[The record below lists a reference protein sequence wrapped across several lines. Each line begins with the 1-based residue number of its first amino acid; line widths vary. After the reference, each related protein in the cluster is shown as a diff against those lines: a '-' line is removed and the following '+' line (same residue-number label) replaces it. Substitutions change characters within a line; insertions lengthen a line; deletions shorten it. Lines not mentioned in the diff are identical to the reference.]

1 MKKKNT
7 WVKRLTA
14 VMLGIGMILTPA
26 ASSGITYADV
36 QETVGAAAD
45 SVTGAL
51 RAAPVPVNIATGSDA
66 NEIALN
72 PTEMNITA
80 GKGQSFTAV
89 DVKLKAT
96 SSDAP
101 QIDWA
106 TSNEKVATVTNG
118 VVNGVAKGKATIT
131 ATLTVGAETATAT
144 CQVTVTDA
152 SAAEYSLTLDSTGPL
167 ELEVDGTGTIAF
179 RATATP
185 SNAQMTPVL
194 GEDTT
199 GVIEAKITDA
209 DLTDGTGVVEVTAK
223 KAGNTTVTIS
233 LSQDPTKTVSC
244 DIVVTGPELKALTA
258 TDMTLEEG
266 ATKKIVTDPVLPE
279 GVTISYTSSDEAV
292 ATVSVDG
299 TVTAVKAGTA
309 TITIKA
315 DGYKEAT
322 CKVTVTAK
330 QQPEPELK
338 TLKAIDMTLEEEAA
352 KKIETDPVLPEGV
365 TVSYESSD
373 KAVASVDA
381 NGTVTA
387 VKAGEATITVTAEGY
402 VPAKCKVT
410 VIAKAAGEIT
420 TGTNVEVSVSA
431 DEVTI
436 TGEGAAKVTPEQKQ
450 AAVEK
455 IAAEFS
461 ANTNAK
467 ANENELKDAVQVELA
482 EGEKA
487 VVQLNSELKDV
498 EFKAEVKE
506 NGEVVLIPTKLTFN
520 VNVTLEIIKNG
531 VGQGKEIVANE
542 KIKRTITFYLPLPST
557 ITGNR
562 CRVTHRAT
570 DGDDVFKNQTILSRG
585 TKDARVRVRAGHFS
599 DFVVDSF
606 EDVKES
612 GSSSDSDSD
621 SGQGSSSHSGT
632 SKTSSSGQWVQ
643 GAGGWWYKNA
653 DGTYPASTWV
663 QLVWNGISQ
672 WYRFNEQGYMVSGWF
687 TDADGNR
694 YFLHNQKDGTQGY
707 MYTGWHQIDGIWYYF
722 RENVG
727 GPQGSLLVN
736 GTTPEGYKTDS
747 TGAWIQ

>member
-1 MKKKNT
+1 MRMKKKNT

-14 VMLGIGMILTPA
+14 VMLGIGMVLTPA

-51 RAAPVPVNIATGSDA
+51 RAASPAQVNISTGSNA
-66 NEIALN
+66 NSITLE
-72 PTEMNITA
+72 PTSMTVTVGEGKTINVTGEITA
-80 GKGQSFTAV
+80 TDSNAYKITWS
-89 DVKLKAT
+89 
-96 SSDAP
+96 SSD
-101 QIDWA
+101 
-106 TSNEKVATVTNG
+106 TNIASVQDG
-118 VVNGVAKGKATIT
+118 VVTGKSAGTATIT
-131 ATLTVGAETATAT
+131 ATLTVGTSSVQGKCE
-144 CQVTVTDA
+144 VTVEAAAA
-152 SAAEYSLTLDSTGPL
+152 SDKEYSLTLVSAESLDLKVGKS
-167 ELEVDGTGTIAF
+167 GTIEF
-179 RATATP
+179 KATATP
-185 SNAQMTPVL
+185 SNATPTPVL
-194 GEDTT
+194 EEAYDKT
-199 GVIEAKITDA
+199 VIKAELKDSAVA
-209 DLTDGTGVVEVTAK
+209 VTAL
-223 KAGNTTVTIS
+223 KAGKTSVTIS
-233 LSQDPTKTVSC
+233 LKEDTQQTVTC
-244 DIVVTGPELKALTA
+244 NITVTDDTTSELLPLSAS
-258 TDMTLEEG
+258 DMELVEG
-266 ATKKIVTDPVLPE
+266 TTGKIVTNPALSADVK
-279 GVTISYTSSDEAV
+279 VSYKSSDETV
-292 ATVSVDG
+292 ATVADG

-315 DGYKEAT
+315 DGYEEAT

-330 QQPEPELK
+330 QQPE
-338 TLKAIDMTLEEEAA
+338 LKALKAMDMTLEEEAA

-387 VKAGEATITVTAEGY
+387 VKAGEAMITVTAEGY

-436 TGEGAAKVTPEQKQ
+436 TGEGADQVTTEHKEAAIAKI
-450 AAVEK
+450 VED
-455 IAAEFS
+455 FS

-467 ANENELKDAVQVELA
+467 VNESDLKNAVQVELA

-498 EFKAEVKE
+498 EFKAEMKD
-506 NGEVVLIPTKLTFN
+506 GKVVGLIPTKLTFD
-520 VNVTLEIIKNG
+520 VNVTLEIIRDG
-531 VGQGKEIVANE
+531 VGLGKNKVDNKNI
-542 KIKRTITFYLPLPST
+542 TGMITFYLPLPSM
-557 ITGNR
+557 IIGNR
-562 CRVTHRAT
+562 CRVTH
-570 DGDDVFKNQTILSRG
+570 GDDVFTNQTILSRG

-599 DFVVDSF
+599 EFVVDSF

-612 GSSSDSDSD
+612 SSSSDSD
-621 SGQGSSSHSGT
+621 SGQGSSSSGT
-632 SKTSSSGQWVQ
+632 SKTNSSGQWVQ
-643 GAGGWWYKNA
+643 GAGGWWYQNA

-694 YFLHNQKDGTQGY
+694 YFLHNQMDGTQGY

>member
-14 VMLGIGMILTPA
+14 VMLGIGMVLTPA

-36 QETVGAAAD
+36 QETVGAATD

-51 RAAPVPVNIATGSDA
+51 RAASPAQVNISTGSNA
-66 NEIALN
+66 NSITLD
-72 PTEMNITA
+72 PTSMTVKVGE
-80 GKGQSFTAV
+80 GKTINVTGAV
-89 DVKLKAT
+89 TAT
-96 SSDAP
+96 SSDAYG
-101 QIDWA
+101 IAWSSSD
-106 TSNEKVATVTNG
+106 TNVASVQDG
-118 VVNGVAKGKATIT
+118 VVTGESAGTATIT
-131 ATLTVGAETATAT
+131 ATLTVGTSTVQGKCEVTVKAAETS
-144 CQVTVTDA
+144 D
-152 SAAEYSLTLDSTGPL
+152 AEYSLALISADSL
-167 ELEVDGTGTIAF
+167 ELKVSETGTIKFEAK
-179 RATATP
+179 ATP
-185 SNAQMTPVL
+185 SNAQMTPIL
-194 GEDTT
+194 NDDYKKDI
-199 GVIEAKITDA
+199 IEAKLQGSTVNITA
-209 DLTDGTGVVEVTAK
+209 L
-223 KAGNTTVTIS
+223 KAGNTAVTITLKEDNSKTVTCNITVTDDTTS
-233 LSQDPTKTVSC
+233 ELLPLS
-244 DIVVTGPELKALTA
+244 A
-258 TDMTLEEG
+258 TDMELVEG
-266 ATKKIVTDPVLPE
+266 TTGKIVTNPALSADVK
-279 GVTISYTSSDEAV
+279 VSYKSSDETV
-292 ATVSVDG
+292 ATVADG

-315 DGYKEAT
+315 DGYEEAT

-338 TLKAIDMTLEEEAA
+338 ALKALDMTLEEEAA

-365 TVSYESSD
+365 TVRYESSD

-381 NGTVTA
+381 YGTVTS

-436 TGEGAAKVTPEQKQ
+436 TGEGADQVTAEHKEAAIAKI
-450 AAVEK
+450 VED
-455 IAAEFS
+455 FS

-467 ANENELKDAVQVELA
+467 ANESDLKNAVQVELA
-482 EGEKA
+482 EDEKA

-498 EFKAEVKE
+498 EFKAEVKD
-506 NGEVVLIPTKLTFN
+506 NGDVVLIPTKLTFN
-520 VNVTLEIIKNG
+520 VDVTLEIVKDG
-531 VGQGKEIVANE
+531 VGRGKQKVDNKDI
-542 KIKRTITFYLPLPST
+542 TGMITFYLPLPST

-562 CRVTHRAT
+562 CRVTH
-570 DGDDVFKNQTILSRG
+570 GSDVFTNQTILNRG

-599 DFVVDSF
+599 EFVVDSF

-612 GSSSDSDSD
+612 SSSSDSDSE
-621 SGQGSSSHSGT
+621 SGQGSSSGGT
-632 SKTSSSGQWVQ
+632 SKTNSSGQWVQ
-643 GAGGWWYKNA
+643 GAGGWWYQNA

-694 YFLHNQKDGTQGY
+694 YFLHNQMDGTQGY

-736 GTTPEGYKTDS
+736 GTTPEGGIIVAGMS
-747 TGAWIQ
+747 GI

>member
-1 MKKKNT
+1 MRMKKKNT

-14 VMLGIGMILTPA
+14 VMLGIGMVLTPA

-51 RAAPVPVNIATGSDA
+51 RAASPAQINISTGSNA
-66 NEIALN
+66 NSITLN
-72 PTEMNITA
+72 PTSMTVKVGEGKTINVTGAVTA
-80 GKGQSFTAV
+80 TNSDAYGIAWS
-89 DVKLKAT
+89 
-96 SSDAP
+96 SSD
-101 QIDWA
+101 
-106 TSNEKVATVTNG
+106 TNVASVQDG
-118 VVNGVAKGKATIT
+118 VVTGKSAGTATIT
-131 ATLTVGAETATAT
+131 ATLTVGTSSVQGKCE
-144 CQVTVTDA
+144 VTVE
-152 SAAEYSLTLDSTGPL
+152 AAAVSDKEYSLTLVSAESLDLKVGES
-167 ELEVDGTGTIAF
+167 GTIEF
-179 RATATP
+179 KATATP
-185 SNAQMTPVL
+185 SNATPTPVL
-194 GEDTT
+194 EQAYDTT
-199 GVIEAKITDA
+199 VIKAELKDSTVA
-209 DLTDGTGVVEVTAK
+209 VTAL
-223 KAGNTTVTIS
+223 KAGKTSVTIS
-233 LSQDPTKTVSC
+233 LKEDTQQTVTC
-244 DIVVTGPELKALTA
+244 NITVTDDTTSELLPLSA
-258 TDMTLEEG
+258 TDMELVEG
-266 ATKKIVTDPVLPE
+266 TTGKIVTNPALSADVK
-279 GVTISYTSSDEAV
+279 VSYKSSDETV
-292 ATVSVDG
+292 ATVADG

-315 DGYKEAT
+315 DGYEEAT

-330 QQPEPELK
+330 QQLK
-338 TLKAIDMTLEEEAA
+338 ALKAIDMTLEEEAA

-420 TGTNVEVSVSA
+420 TGTNVEVSVNA

-436 TGEGAAKVTPEQKQ
+436 TGEGAEQVTAEHKEAAIAKI
-450 AAVEK
+450 VED
-455 IAAEFS
+455 FS

-467 ANENELKDAVQVELA
+467 ANESDLKNAVQVELA
-482 EGEKA
+482 EDEKA

-498 EFKAEVKE
+498 EFKAEVKD
-506 NGEVVLIPTKLTFN
+506 NGDVVLIPTKLTFN
-520 VNVTLEIIKNG
+520 VDVTLEIIKNG
-531 VGQGKEIVANE
+531 VGQGKEKVENSD
-542 KIKRTITFYLPLPST
+542 IKRTITFYLPLPST

-562 CRVTHRAT
+562 CRVTH
-570 DGDDVFKNQTILSRG
+570 GDEVFRNQTILSRG

-599 DFVVDSF
+599 EFVVDSF

-612 GSSSDSDSD
+612 SSSSDSDSE
-621 SGQGSSSHSGT
+621 SGQGSSSSGT
-632 SKTSSSGQWVQ
+632 SKANSSGQWVQ
-643 GAGGWWYKNA
+643 GAGGWWYQNA

-694 YFLHNQKDGTQGY
+694 YFLHNQMDGTQGY

>member
-7 WVKRLTA
+7 WIKRLAA

-26 ASSGITYADV
+26 VENSGMTYAAV
-36 QETVGAAAD
+36 QETVGGAAD
-45 SVTGAL
+45 KLTGAL
-51 RAAPVPVNIATGSDA
+51 RETSPAQVNVSTGSDA
-66 NEIALN
+66 NRIQLEQN
-72 PTEMNITA
+72 MTVTVGNGKGITA
-80 GKGQSFTAV
+80 TV
-89 DVKLKAT
+89 ELTAT
-96 SSDAP
+96 SSDAYEIALSSDAP
-101 QIDWA
+101 SIA
-106 TSNEKVATVTNG
+106 S
-118 VVNGVAKGKATIT
+118 VNGLVVEGKSAGEATIT
-131 ATLTVGAETATAT
+131 ATLKVNGQVVDDDK
-144 CQVTVTDA
+144 CVVTVEDNRT
-152 SAAEYSLTLDSTGPL
+152 SNAEYSLELSPSSL
-167 ELEVDGTGTIAF
+167 ELKVGDVSSIEVI
-179 RATATP
+179 ATASP
-185 SNAQMTPVL
+185 SDAQMKPVL
-194 GEDTT
+194 GQNYDKNVITATLSED
-199 GVIEAKITDA
+199 GKAVN
-209 DLTDGTGVVEVTAK
+209 VTAVG
-223 KAGNTTVTIS
+223 AGETTVTIS
-233 LSQDPTKTVSC
+233 LSQDSTKTVSC
-244 DIVVTGPELKALTA
+244 AIKVTEKQTGLKALEA
-258 TDMTLEEG
+258 TDMTLVEG
-266 ATKKIVTDPVLPE
+266 TTGKIVTNPALSADVK
-279 GVTISYTSSDEAV
+279 VSYKSSDETV
-292 ATVSVDG
+292 ATVADG

-338 TLKAIDMTLEEEAA
+338 ALKAMDMTLEEEAA

-381 NGTVTA
+381 SGTVTA

-420 TGTNVEVSVSA
+420 TGTNVEVSVSP
-431 DEVTI
+431 DKVTI
-436 TGEGAAKVTPEQKQ
+436 TGEGADKVTDEHKE
-450 AAVEK
+450 AAIDKIVED
-455 IAAEFS
+455 FS

-506 NGEVVLIPTKLTFN
+506 NGEVVLIPTKLTFD
-520 VNVTLEIIKNG
+520 VNVTLEIIKDG
-531 VGQGKEIVANE
+531 VGQGKEKVANE

-562 CRVTHRAT
+562 CRVTHGN
-570 DGDDVFKNQTILSRG
+570 DKFPNQTILSRG

-599 DFVVDSF
+599 KFVVDSF

-612 GSSSDSDSD
+612 SSSSDSDSE
-621 SGQGSSSHSGT
+621 SGQGSSSGGT
-632 SKTSSSGQWVQ
+632 SKTNSSGQWVQ
-643 GAGGWWYKNA
+643 GAGGWWYQNA

-694 YFLHNQKDGTQGY
+694 YFLHNQMDGTQGY